1 MRLLLAEDNREL
13 AHWLEK
19 ALVQGGF
26 AVDCVFDGRAADHLL
41 QSEKYALAVLDI
53 GMPGFDGLEVV
64 QRLRKRGQTLPVL
77 LLTAR
82 SAVAD
87 RVKGLNV
94 GADDYLPKPFELEE
108 LDARLRALLRRSE
121 GQVHEIQQ
129 IGSLEYRDEGYF
141 LLRGQTLSLTPR
153 EQALLTVLMFRRTR
167 PVSRQQLNADCDR
180 HTASAA
186 RLKLPYSTSATK
198 LRSWRK
204 SRCISPPHS
213 LFYSSKVLEGSLAA
227 QWRDDEDLSP

>member
-19 ALVQGGF
+19 ALVQSGF
-26 AVDCVFDGRAADHLL
+26 AVDCVLDGRAADHLL

-129 IGSLEYRDEGYF
+129 IGELEYRDEGYF
-141 LLRGQTLSLTPR
+141 LLHGQMLLLTPR

-167 PVSRQQLNADCDR
+167 PVSRLQLFEQVFSLSDDVSPESIELYI
-180 HTASAA
+180 H
-186 RLKLPYSTSATK
+186 RLRKKLQESNVRIVT
-198 LRSWRK
+198 LRG
-204 SRCISPPHS
+204 
-213 LFYSSKVLEGSLAA
+213 LGYVLELAH
-227 QWRDDEDLSP
+227 EVG

>member
-26 AVDCVFDGRAADHLL
+26 AVDCVADGRAADHLL
-41 QSEKYALAVLDI
+41 QSEQYALAVLDI
-53 GMPGFDGLEVV
+53 GMPGYDGLEVV

-87 RVKGLNV
+87 RVKGLNA

-108 LDARLRALLRRSE
+108 LTPACGRCSGAAKGRCMRCS
-121 GQVHEIQQ
+121 
-129 IGSLEYRDEGYF
+129 SL
-141 LLRGQTLSLTPR
+141 
-153 EQALLTVLMFRRTR
+153 V
-167 PVSRQQLNADCDR
+167 
-180 HTASAA
+180 
-186 RLKLPYSTSATK
+186 
-198 LRSWRK
+198 SWRIVTK
-204 SRCISPPHS
+204 AI
-213 LFYSSKVLEGSLAA
+213 FYSVARCCL
-227 QWRDDEDLSP
+227 

>member
-26 AVDCVFDGRAADHLL
+26 AVDCVLDGRAADHLL

-53 GMPGFDGLEVV
+53 GMPGLDGLEVV

-121 GQVHEIQQ
+121 GQVHEVQQ
-129 IGSLEYRDEGYF
+129 IGALEYRDEGYF

-167 PVSRQQLNADCDR
+167 PVSRQQLFEQVFSLNDDVSPESIELYI
-180 HTASAA
+180 H
-186 RLKLPYSTSATK
+186 RLRKKLQESNVRIVT
-198 LRSWRK
+198 LRG
-204 SRCISPPHS
+204 
-213 LFYSSKVLEGSLAA
+213 LGYVLELAH
-227 QWRDDEDLSP
+227 EVG

>member
-26 AVDCVFDGRAADHLL
+26 AVDCVADGRAADHLL
-41 QSEKYALAVLDI
+41 QGESYAVAILDI

-77 LLTAR
+77 FLTAR
-82 SAVAD
+82 SNVAD
-87 RVKGLNV
+87 RVKGLNA

-121 GQVHEIQQ
+121 GRTPERTRL
-129 IGSLEYRDEGYF
+129 GDLELDDDGFF
-141 LLRGQTLSLTPR
+141 LLHERPLSLTPR
-153 EQALLTVLMFRRTR
+153 ELSLLKVLMHRRTR
-167 PVSRQQLNADCDR
+167 PVSRQQLFDQVFSLNDDVSPESIDLYIHRLRKKLADSSVR
-180 HTASAA
+180 IT
-186 RLKLPYSTSATK
+186 T
-198 LRSWRK
+198 LRG
-204 SRCISPPHS
+204 
-213 LFYSSKVLEGSLAA
+213 LGYVLECG
-227 QWRDDEDLSP
+227 DDVG

>member
-53 GMPGFDGLEVV
+53 GMPGLDGLEVV

-121 GQVHEIQQ
+121 GQVHEVQQ
-129 IGSLEYRDEGYF
+129 LGDLEYRDEGYF
-141 LLRGQTLSLTPR
+141 CC
-153 EQALLTVLMFRRTR
+153 AV
-167 PVSRQQLNADCDR
+167 
-180 HTASAA
+180 
-186 RLKLPYSTSATK
+186 
-198 LRSWRK
+198 
-204 SRCISPPHS
+204 RCCP
-213 LFYSSKVLEGSLAA
+213 
-227 QWRDDEDLSP
+227 

>member
-41 QSEKYALAVLDI
+41 QGETYALAVLDI
-53 GMPGFDGLEVV
+53 GMPGMDGLEVV
-64 QRLRKRGQTLPVL
+64 QRLRRRGQTLPVL

-82 SAVAD
+82 SAVAE
-87 RVKGLNV
+87 RVIGLNA

-121 GQVHEIQQ
+121 GQVQERQQ
-129 IGSLEYRDEGYF
+129 IGELVLHDDGYF
-141 LLRGQTLSLTPR
+141 LLKGLALALTPR
-153 EQALLTVLMFRRTR
+153 EHALLTVLMYRRQR
-167 PVSRQQLNADCDR
+167 PVSRQQLFEQVFSLNDDVSPESIELYI
-180 HTASAA
+180 H
-186 RLKLPYSTSATK
+186 RLRKKLQESNVRITT
-198 LRSWRK
+198 LRG
-204 SRCISPPHS
+204 
-213 LFYSSKVLEGSLAA
+213 LGYVLERG
-227 QWRDDEDLSP
+227 DEVV